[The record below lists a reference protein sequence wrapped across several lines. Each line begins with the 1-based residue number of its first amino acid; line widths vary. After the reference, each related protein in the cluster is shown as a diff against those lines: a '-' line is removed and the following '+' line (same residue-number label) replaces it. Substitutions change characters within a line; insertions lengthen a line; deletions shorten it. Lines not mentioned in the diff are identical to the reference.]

1 MKTLGAT
8 EKGVSMKPGKYL
20 KTSVIAIVIMS
31 LVFGAASFQTA
42 AAASAGPKLSAHS
55 LSIRAGS
62 TKELS
67 VKNTGKK
74 IIWSVSD
81 KKIAAVKSAGKTKAK
96 VIAKKSGT
104 CVVTAKISNKCRLKC
119 KVRVLPK
126 KSGGSQPVLKKIE
139 YSNLTDEYSRSLLTE
154 LLAENGIEDSRA
166 DALISRIDRFNS
178 SVRAEWLT
186 DGFETISP
194 AKAKYDVYDM
204 QDEFAANNGT
214 FPGYNCRITA
224 FALISPDITTAG
236 ELPQKQGEDFL
247 FMDLETIA
255 ADNEVLCGDSTD
267 RFCALFAPVNA
278 AQSTKVKTQ
287 VKALQREW
295 AARGISFSDSS
306 AHLISVIFHDK
317 FSDAENT
324 LSVGHAGV
332 LLTSKDGKLY
342 FIEKVAFQEP
352 YRLIKFSNRTEL
364 SDYLMKKYDTSWG
377 QDTARP
383 FVMENDALMEGCR

>member
-1 MKTLGAT
+1 MKSKKHLQI
-8 EKGVSMKPGKYL
+8 
-20 KTSVIAIVIMS
+20 SVIAIVIMS
-31 LVFGAASFQTA
+31 LVFGAALFETA
-42 AAASAGPKLSAHS
+42 AAASSEAKLSAQS

-67 VKNTGKK
+67 IKNTGKK
-74 IIWSVSD
+74 ITWSVSD
-81 KKIAAVKSAGKTKAK
+81 KKIATVKSAGKTKAK

-126 KSGGSQPVLKKIE
+126 KSGNSQPVLKKIE
-139 YSNLTDEYSRSLLTE
+139 YSNLTDEHSRSLLTE
-154 LLAENGIEDSRA
+154 LLAENDIEISRA
-166 DALISRIDRFNS
+166 DALMKRIDRFNS
-178 SVRAEWLT
+178 SVKSEWLT

-194 AKAKYDVYDM
+194 AKTKYDVYNM
-204 QDEFAANNGT
+204 QDEFAASNGN
-214 FPGYNCRITA
+214 FSGYNCRITA
-224 FALISPDITTAG
+224 FALISSNIRTTG

-247 FMDLETIA
+247 FLDLETIA
-255 ADNEVLCGDSTD
+255 ADNEVLCGDSAD

-278 AQSTKVKTQ
+278 AQSTKVTTQ
-287 VKALQREW
+287 AKALQREW
-295 AARGISFSDSS
+295 AARGITFSDGR

-317 FSDAENT
+317 FSDTENT

-332 LLTSKDGKLY
+332 LLTSNDGKLY

-383 FVMENDALMEGCR
+383 FVMENDSLMEGYR